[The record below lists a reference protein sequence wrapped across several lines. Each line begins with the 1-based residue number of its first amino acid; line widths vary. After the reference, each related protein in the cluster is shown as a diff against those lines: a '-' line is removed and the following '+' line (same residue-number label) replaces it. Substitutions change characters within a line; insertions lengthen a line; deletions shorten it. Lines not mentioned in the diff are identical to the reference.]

1 MKTVLLSLLLILGLS
16 GTSFFLQSNTV
27 SFAKEYN
34 PKCNFED
41 EEASEVTKIV
51 KFPQYGIQ
59 MEIPEN
65 LRTMLREDG
74 TIEIL
79 NNSTYRI
86 LQCPLKDREGR
97 GYTSYQVYKAKGQYM
112 KTVPIGKGLYF
123 VVRSVKLGSEEPL
136 YYEMAIRVQTSVGL
150 VDVSIVE
157 DRGAY
162 SKDEVKEAAK
172 EYLELAKMISLLE

>member
-1 MKTVLLSLLLILGLS
+1 MKTALLSLLLLVS
-16 GTSFFLQSNTV
+16 LQSA
-27 SFAKEYN
+27 SLAEYEYN
-34 PKCNFED
+34 PRCNYPL
-41 EEASEVTKIV
+41 EEPSKTTKTV

-65 LRTMLREDG
+65 LRTMLRTDG
-74 TIEIL
+74 TVEIL

-97 GYTSYQVYKAKGQYM
+97 GYSSYQVYKAKGQYT
-112 KTVPIGKGLYF
+112 KTVPLGKGVYF

-136 YYEMAIRVQTSVGL
+136 YFEMAIRVQTSVGL
-150 VDVSIVE
+150 VDVSIAE

-162 SKDEVKEAAK
+162 SKEEAIEAAK